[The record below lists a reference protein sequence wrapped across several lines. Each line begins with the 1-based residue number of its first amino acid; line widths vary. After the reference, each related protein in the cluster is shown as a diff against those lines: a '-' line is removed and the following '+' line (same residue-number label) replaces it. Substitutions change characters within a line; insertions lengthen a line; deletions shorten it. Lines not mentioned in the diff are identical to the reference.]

1 MTRAGLEATGLPGA
15 AVKRMLSEERD
26 FWRPLVQASGF
37 RSDE

>member
-15 AVKRMLSEERD
+15 AVTRMLSAERG

-37 RSDE
+37 RSEE